1 MAGQAAR
8 LGFTLAE
15 VLITLGIIGVVA
27 AMTLATLI
35 NNYKAMRDVTIAKKK
50 FAEVQQIISSIQ
62 AELGDYSNWS
72 GMNTNAFFEQYVDK
86 HINYVKKKKLGVT
99 GENLIYK
106 EAEINHVCNYIYE
119 MADGTIL
126 IFGIPSAGIST
137 QDKDKDRVWKIHVDI
152 NGLKEPNALGRDVF
166 TMTLNTS
173 QTETSPYYEYGFHAY
188 GSGLDDD
195 EIKKRCSEN
204 YQSNYYKMN
213 VDYGNHIWVMSIF
226 ANQND
231 NAHGRCTCL
240 EYLIR
245 NSWDY
250 KKFPPKK

>member
-1 MAGQAAR
+1 M
-8 LGFTLAE
+8 AE

-27 AMTLATLI
+27 AMTLSTLI

-72 GMNTNAFFEQYVDK
+72 GMNRNEFFEQYVDK
-86 HINYVKKKKLGVT
+86 HINYVKKKKLYVT

-106 EAEINHVCNYIYE
+106 EAEINHRYNYIYE

-126 IFGIPSAGIST
+126 IFGVADVNNN
-137 QDKDKDRVWKIHVDI
+137 DKVWKIHVDI
-152 NGLKEPNALGRDVF
+152 NGLKGPNALGRDVF

-188 GSGLDDD
+188 GSGLDDT
-195 EIKKRCSEN
+195 EIQKRCAVS
-204 YQSNYYKMN
+204 YKSDYYKMN
-213 VDYGNHIWVMSIF
+213 IDYGNHIWVMSIF

-231 NAHGRCTCL
+231 NAHGYCTCV
-240 EYLIR
+240 EYLLR
-245 NSWDY
+245 NNWDY